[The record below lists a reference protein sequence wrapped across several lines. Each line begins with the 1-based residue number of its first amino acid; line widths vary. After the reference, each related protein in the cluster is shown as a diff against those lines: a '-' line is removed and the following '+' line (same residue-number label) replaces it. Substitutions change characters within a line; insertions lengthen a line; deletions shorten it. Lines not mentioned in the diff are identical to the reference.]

1 MWEQSE
7 GRAAAHRQTAS
18 SSSLR
23 QLRIWWAVAAIVLVL
38 VAVTACGGTKQEA
51 TPTPED
57 HAAMAVVT
65 PTPGTPPP
73 RTPTPAAS
81 DQTYVVKEGDT
92 ISTIAARFGVSE
104 DDLERLNHITDP
116 NSIMAGQKLIIP
128 APKP

>member
-1 MWEQSE
+1 MEDFAE
-7 GRAAAHRQTAS
+7 GRAITHRPLAS
-18 SSSLR
+18 LASARRARL
-23 QLRIWWAVAAIVLVL
+23 WWGVAAVILVL
-38 VAVTACGGTKQEA
+38 VAVTACGGDTKKA
-51 TPTPED
+51 TPTPAD
-57 HAAMAVVT
+57 YSAMAVVT

-73 RTPTPAAS
+73 RTPTLAAS